1 MTIRWKVTLLLASL
15 FAILIAVEVVIQ
27 ELVILPNF
35 AELERTDV
43 EISMRRISVALDRA
57 VEGLELTASDWADW
71 GELYQFLQNR
81 NHGFIDTYTTP
92 VAMAPI
98 KINMLLVADLDGKV
112 VISYA
117 RRSGDD
123 APLHLDLAQRRYLP
137 DGLRSSGDLDKAL
150 PVSGLIRT
158 NQGIMMIASS
168 HVLNGSGGGHAL
180 GTVVMGRLLTAA
192 QRLAISEQAQ
202 VSLAMTDANPSGDQG
217 AIVTTDSTTQIY
229 RTFNDIYGKPLMTL
243 RAQVPRSIS
252 DRGKSAVRY
261 ASAYLVG
268 AAIVVLLLLLFI
280 LNRLVLAPI
289 ARVTRHAVAIGK
301 DADLTQRLNFKG
313 SDEIARLA
321 AEFDRMVENVADT
334 RRQLVDQSFHAGF
347 AELAKGVLHNLGNA
361 MTPFGVRLSALAE
374 RLRGMPLADIEQAA
388 AELLRDGGEGARRAD
403 LQEFI
408 RLGNRE
414 IASVIHDA
422 QADIAVLQRQA
433 QIMRAAL
440 ADQMRSARNEQV
452 VESVRLPEL
461 IAQSLEIVPDACRA
475 RLELQEDESLRK
487 VGVVRVART
496 VLRLVLQNLI
506 INAADAIRDAGRT
519 QGRLCIGAEIRRDG
533 EEQQLHLHCADDGV
547 GIAPENLQRVFENG
561 FTTKSRTTNQ
571 GVGLHWCANAIA
583 AMGGRI
589 WAASEGPGLGASL
602 HMVLP
607 LA

>member
-1 MTIRWKVTLLLASL
+1 MKIRWKVTLLLASL
-15 FAILIAVEVVIQ
+15 FAVLIAVEVVIQ
-27 ELVILPNF
+27 KFVILPSF
-35 AELERTDV
+35 AELERADV
-43 EISMRRISVALDRA
+43 EVSMRRISVALDRA
-57 VEGLELTASDWADW
+57 VEGLELTATDWADW
-71 GELYQFLQNR
+71 GELYQFVQNR
-81 NHGFIDTYTTP
+81 NHAFTDTYTTP
-92 VAMAPI
+92 VAMAPL
-98 KINMLLVADLDGKV
+98 KVNMLLIADLDGK
-112 VISYA
+112 IILSYA
-117 RRSGDD
+117 RRLGDD
-123 APLHLDLAQRRYLP
+123 APIDLDIAKQQTLP
-137 DGLRSSGDLDKAL
+137 DGLHARDDLDKAQ
-150 PVSGLIRT
+150 PIYGLIRT
-158 NQGIMMIASS
+158 NQGIMMIATSRA
-168 HVLNGSGGGHAL
+168 LDGSGGGHAL

-192 QRLAISEQAQ
+192 QLRAISEQAQ
-202 VSLAMTDANPSGDQG
+202 VSLALTDPHPSGDQG

-252 DRGKSAVRY
+252 DRGKLAVTY

-289 ARVTRHAVAIGK
+289 ARVTRHAVAIGN
-301 DADLTQRLNFKG
+301 DTDLTQRLNFKG

-321 AEFDRMVENVADT
+321 GEFDRMVEHVANT
-334 RRQLVDQSFHAGF
+334 RRQLVDQSFQAGF

-374 RLRGMPLADIEQAA
+374 RLRGMPVADIDQAL
-388 AELLRDGGEGARRAD
+388 AELLREGGDGARRTD

-414 IASVIHDA
+414 IAAVVQDA

-475 RLELQEDESLRK
+475 RLELQEDESLRN

-506 INAADAIRDAGRT
+506 INAADAIRDAGRE
-519 QGRLCIGAEIRRDG
+519 QGRLRIAAEIQRDG
-533 EEQQLHLHCADDGV
+533 DEQQLHLHCADDGV
-547 GIAPENLQRVFENG
+547 GIASENLQRVFENG
-561 FTTKSRTTNQ
+561 FSTKSSATNQ
-571 GVGLHWCANAIA
+571 GVGLHWCANAIG

-589 WAASEGPGLGASL
+589 WAASDGPGLGASL